1 MNIIVCLDD
10 NGGML
15 FNSRRQSR
23 DGALCQRILEVTAND
38 VLWMNEYSA
47 KLFTDGEFK
56 VDECFL
62 EKAEEDDYCFLE
74 QPLPCELKDKIGK
87 VIVYRWNRKYPADVK
102 FDASVLK
109 SRRLTSSFEFKGTS
123 HERITEEIFEL

>member
-10 NGGML
+10 NDGML

-23 DGALCQRILEVTAND
+23 DEALCRRVSEVTSGA

-47 KLFTDGEFK
+47 KLFSDGEFK
-56 VDECFL
+56 VDESFF
-62 EKAEEDDYCFLE
+62 EKAEENDYCFVE
-74 QPLPCELKDKIGK
+74 QPLPYELTDKINK
-87 VIVYRWNRKYPADVK
+87 VIVYRWNRKYPTDVRL
-102 FDASVLK
+102 DVSVLE

-123 HERITEEIFEL
+123 HEKITEEIFEL

>member
-1 MNIIVCLDD
+1 MNIIVCIDD

-23 DGALCQRILEVTAND
+23 DEVLCQRVLEVTSGA

-47 KLFTDGEFK
+47 KLFSGGAFK

-62 EKAEEDDYCFLE
+62 EKARENDYCFVE
-74 QPLPCELKDKIGK
+74 QPLPSELTDKISK
-87 VIVYRWNRKYPADVK
+87 VIVYRWNRKYPADVRL
-102 FDASVLK
+102 DVSILE

-123 HERITEEIFEL
+123 HEKITEEIFEV

>member
-23 DGALCQRILEVTAND
+23 DEALCQRVLEVTAD
-38 VLWMNEYSA
+38 ATLWMNEYSA

-87 VIVYRWNRKYPADVK
+87 VIVYRWNRKYPSDVK

-109 SRRLTSSFEFKGTS
+109 LRRLTSSFEFKGTS